1 MSIHIEIDWLSC
13 SWQLTRHCAADETTN
28 GGQGKIR
35 QAIYKEKVLF
45 PWLNILIT
53 SFSAVTEMPELARV
67 YRVKSCILPNGG
79 NNIDNYRNI
88 PSQNVGFGRQCWKH
102 AVQVYGN
109 VSDKV
114 IRSLRG
120 VNVDEWRRAAYLQLL
135 MS

>member
-53 SFSAVTEMPELARV
+53 SFSAVTEMPELARDTMV
-67 YRVKSCILPNGG
+67 MAQACRDMVEDGLSRHGPWKSSIRKLACKIQNEPGMG
-79 NNIDNYRNI
+79 HYFTNIYAR
-88 PSQNVGFGRQCWKH
+88 
-102 AVQVYGN
+102 
-109 VSDKV
+109 
-114 IRSLRG
+114 
-120 VNVDEWRRAAYLQLL
+120 E
-135 MS
+135 